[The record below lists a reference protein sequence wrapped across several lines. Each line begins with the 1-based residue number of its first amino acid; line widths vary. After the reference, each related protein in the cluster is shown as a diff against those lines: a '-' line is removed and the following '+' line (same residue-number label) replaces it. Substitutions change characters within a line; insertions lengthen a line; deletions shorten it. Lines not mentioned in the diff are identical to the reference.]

1 MRNFSVLL
9 KPKAAGC
16 SPPKNYNWMLIIIML
31 MVSMDNWT
39 SSCLAWVGCLG
50 GRWAGQSGY
59 LASRDQATSGILRRH
74 ILIAAEIILRIRKK
88 I

>member
-31 MVSMDNWT
+31 MVSMDI
-39 SSCLAWVGCLG
+39 SLPSVG
-50 GRWAGQSGY
+50 RM
-59 LASRDQATSGILRRH
+59 SRREVGWSIRLPGIT
-74 ILIAAEIILRIRKK
+74 
-88 I
+88 